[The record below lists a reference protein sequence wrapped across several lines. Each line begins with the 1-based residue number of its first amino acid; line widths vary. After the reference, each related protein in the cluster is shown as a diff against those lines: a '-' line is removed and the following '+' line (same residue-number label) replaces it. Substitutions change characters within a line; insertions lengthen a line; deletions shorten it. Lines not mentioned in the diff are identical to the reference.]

1 MSALRDRSN
10 RLRPKSRG
18 KYISFFGA
26 LALLV
31 LPHAVTQANATA
43 GQTTAA
49 MYLDQPF
56 VQGSYVAENYPSE
69 TSVTTFNDQTP
80 GSACSFNDATFTPLY
95 SETFS
100 CSVGTELNYG
110 GASTTSSTPNPGVY
124 PEPGRYGSVGSG
136 GAAITFN
143 TPQTYFGLWW
153 SAGSVG
159 NQIQLLS
166 GNDIV
171 ASTSANDVAN
181 SLMYTGSVSAQNG
194 DSYATSYYIGQP
206 LDWFPNGEPT
216 DFANQDLSNNYISS
230 QTYAQE
236 PFVFIHFIAEPGVT
250 FDRVNLLAPLNGFEF
265 DNFTTSTATGI
276 SPAEVGNRLVL
287 QSQLYEPTYVEF
299 DANGGDGAL
308 PRQASID
315 GQAWGNL
322 QSLCISWGDPTRC
335 ITSPNNNY
343 WTYFTVWNTER
354 DGSGESVADGGS
366 FPFTE
371 TTTLYA
377 QWQTDFTSYN
387 LTNLDPNVDGIL
399 DHVDNLFDHLDFD
412 SVATISTYNLADLTL
427 PSPSLPGYYLEG
439 WYIFDPTWASLFR
452 VVRVGGPGEVISSS
466 TYTTW
471 VNPYLFARW
480 LEDTPPPPT
489 VDAITPEVLL
499 VYPRSTSVELPS
511 MPITGD
517 TSASICLVESDITG
531 TPVASSLSFTD
542 LSTATSGMSTSFTI
556 SDASSLVTS
565 SSRYIRVTVSL
576 SSDITCTS
584 GLTHIVEVRPIGA
597 NLTKILPLNLT
608 AR

>member
-26 LALLV
+26 ITLLV
-31 LPHAVTQANATA
+31 LPNAVTQANATA

-56 VQGSYVAENYPSE
+56 VQGSYVGENYPSE

-80 GSACSFNDATFTPLY
+80 GSACSFNGATFTPLY

-166 GNDIV
+166 GSDIV

-181 SLMYTGSVSAQNG
+181 SLLYTSSVSAQNG

-250 FDRVNLLAPLNGFEF
+250 FDRVNLLAPGNGFEF

-315 GQAWGNL
+315 GQSGNL
-322 QSLCISWGDPTRC
+322 QPLCISWGDPTRC
-335 ITSPNNNY
+335 ITSPDNNY
-343 WTYFTVWNTER
+343 PTYFTGWNTER

-387 LTNLDPNVDGIL
+387 LTNPDPNVDSIF
-399 DHVDNLFDHLDFD
+399 DYVDYGSL
-412 SVATISTYNLADLTL
+412 ATLSIYNLGDFSL

-439 WYIFDPTWASLFR
+439 WYTVDPTWTSLFR
-452 VVRVGGPGEVISSS
+452 VGGAGEVISAG

-471 VNPYLFARW
+471 ANPYLFARW
-480 LEDTPPPPT
+480 LEDTPPPPS

-517 TSASICLVESDITG
+517 TSAAICLVESDITG

-542 LSTATSGMSTSFTI
+542 LSTARSGMSTSYTI
-556 SDASSLVTS
+556 SDTSSLVTS

-576 SSDITCTS
+576 SSDLTCTS
-584 GLTHIVEVRPIGA
+584 GLTHIIEVRPIGA
-597 NLTKILPLNLT
+597 NFTKIVPLNLT

>member
-10 RLRPKSRG
+10 RLKPKSRG
-18 KYISFFGA
+18 KYISLFVA
-26 LALLV
+26 ITLLV
-31 LPHAVTQANATA
+31 LPNAVTQANATA
-43 GQTTAA
+43 GQATAA

-56 VQGSYVAENYPSE
+56 VQGSYVGENYPSE

-80 GSACSFNDATFTPLY
+80 GSACTFNGATFTPLY
-95 SETFS
+95 SSSNS
-100 CSVGTELNYG
+100 CSVGTILNYG
-110 GASTTSSTPNPGVY
+110 GASTTSSTPNPGIY
-124 PEPGRYGSVGSG
+124 PEPATYGSVGSG

-153 SAGSVG
+153 SAGSEG

-166 GNDIV
+166 GSDII

-181 SLMYTGSVSAQNG
+181 ALLYTGSVSAQNG
-194 DSYATSYYIGQP
+194 DTYATSYYIGQP
-206 LDWFPNGEPT
+206 LDWFPNGVPINY
-216 DFANQDLSNNYISS
+216 ANQDPDNNYISS

-250 FDRVNLLAPLNGFEF
+250 FDRVNLIAPGNGFEF

-276 SPAEVGNRLVL
+276 SPSEVGNRLVL
-287 QSQLYEPTYVEF
+287 QTQLYEPTYVDF

-315 GQAWGNL
+315 GMSGNL
-322 QSLCISWGDPTRC
+322 QSLCLAYGDPTQC

-343 WTYFTVWNTER
+343 PTWFTGWNTES
-354 DGSGESVADGGS
+354 DGSGDAYPDGSS

-371 TTTLYA
+371 SKTLYA
-377 QWQTDFTSYN
+377 QWQTDFTTYN
-387 LTNLDPNVDGIL
+387 LTNPDPIVDSIF
-399 DHVDNLFDHLDFD
+399 DYVDYG
-412 SVATISTYNLADLTL
+412 SQATQTIYNLGDFTL
-427 PSPSLPGYYLEG
+427 PSPSLSGYYLEG
-439 WYIFDPTWASLFR
+439 WYTLDPTWTNLFR
-452 VVRVGGPGEVISSS
+452 VGGAGEVISHG

-471 VNPYLFARW
+471 ANPYLFARW
-480 LEDTPPPPT
+480 LEDTPPPPS

-517 TSASICLVESDITG
+517 TSAAICLVESDITG

-542 LSTATSGMSTSFTI
+542 LSTASSGMSTSYTI
-556 SDASSLVTS
+556 SDTSSLVTS

-576 SSDITCTS
+576 SSDLTCTS
-584 GLTHIVEVRPIGA
+584 GLTHIIEVRPIGA
-597 NLTKILPLNLT
+597 NFTKIVPLNLT